1 MISLFLSLIDSPEEQ
16 SEFISL
22 YNQYKDGVYYVGL
35 KYLHKHELAE
45 DCSQEVFLYIAKN
58 FKSIKEYD
66 DAKLKGLIFT
76 IAKYTAIHIYN
87 NEEKHKS
94 VSFFPNYKY
103 SEQEL
108 EAFSS
113 TELKFAVN
121 ALPENLK
128 TIMELK
134 YVYGFTL
141 DELSALM
148 SCSRSTV
155 KNRVRQALYLL
166 KKSLEEKNDQA

>member
-45 DCSQEVFLYIAKN
+45 DCAQEVFLYIARN
-58 FKSIKEYD
+58 FKKIKEYD
-66 DAKLKGLIFT
+66 GERLRGVIFT
-76 IAKYTAIHIYN
+76 LAKYTAAHIYN
-87 NEEKHKS
+87 KEEKYKT
-94 VSFFPNYKY
+94 VSILPNYKY
-103 SEQEL
+103 SEQDFEI
-108 EAFSS
+108 FSKS
-113 TELKFAVN
+113 ELKFAVN

-141 DELSALM
+141 DEMSELL

-155 KNRVRQALYLL
+155 KNRVRKALYLL